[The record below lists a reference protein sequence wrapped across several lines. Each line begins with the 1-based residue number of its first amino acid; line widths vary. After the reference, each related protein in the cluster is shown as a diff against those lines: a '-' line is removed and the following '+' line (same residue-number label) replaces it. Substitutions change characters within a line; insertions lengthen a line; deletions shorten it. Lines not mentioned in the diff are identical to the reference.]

1 MDQGDQK
8 SATASYVSAIS
19 KGGPDMTTTPHF
31 DALISKAQN
40 KEQLNSNP
48 EIVNEEV
55 KERISKKER

>member
-1 MDQGDQK
+1 
-8 SATASYVSAIS
+8 
-19 KGGPDMTTTPHF
+19 MTTTPHF